1 MKPKNKTEN
10 EIIKYIEKIYLKK
23 HNWKIKITKTD
34 ILKKKEWKNKFLIYF
49 EYDFLDDNPENNN
62 HNDNNDWGSL
72 YLDLAKIKNK
82 KNE

>member
-1 MKPKNKTEN
+1 MKPNKKIEN

-23 HNWKIKITKTD
+23 RNWKIKITKTD
-34 ILKKKEWKNKFLIYF
+34 ILKNKEWKNKFLIYF
-49 EYDFLDDNPENNN
+49 EYDFLDDNANNN

>member
-1 MKPKNKTEN
+1 MKPNKKTEN

-23 HNWKIKITKTD
+23 RNWKIKITKTD
-34 ILKKKEWKNKFLIYF
+34 ILKKREWKNKFLIYF

-62 HNDNNDWGSL
+62 HNDNNDRGSL

-82 KNE
+82 K